1 MSISIGSEA
10 YQRGVKAAEEVMEQ
24 GRRDLE
30 AQAAEEAL
38 ENEGKI
44 PYNQKMAAMRS
55 QLKRERLEREART
68 NFKDG
73 RPLNWSLNAQ

>member
-1 MSISIGSEA
+1 MKHSEA
-10 YQRGVKAAEEVMEQ
+10 YQRGVERALADMEQ

-38 ENEGKI
+38 ENEGKV
-44 PYNQKMAAMRS
+44 PYEQKMLAMRN

-73 RPLNWSLNAQ
+73 RPLSWGN